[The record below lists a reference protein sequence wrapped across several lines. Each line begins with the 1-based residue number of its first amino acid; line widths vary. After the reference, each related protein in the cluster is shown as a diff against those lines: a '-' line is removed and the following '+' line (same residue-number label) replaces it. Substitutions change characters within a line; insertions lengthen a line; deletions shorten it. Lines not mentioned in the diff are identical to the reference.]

1 MLKFHSILLVGFVAC
16 LNVQQASALVNLP
29 RPSSALINLPRPS
42 SALVNLP
49 RPASALVNL
58 PRPSSALVNLPR
70 PSQKNDTARQNVL
83 NLTLQQCLEYA
94 YLNQDSMKNARI
106 DLKIA
111 RETVRETVG
120 RGLPNLSLNSGLS
133 DNVITPKILFPA
145 IIFNPKADPKA
156 LVPLSFVQQYQI
168 TYTAQATQLLF
179 DASYL
184 VGLKAA
190 AVVKN
195 LSIKS
200 LSRTKIQTTVQVTK
214 SYYNVL
220 ASQERLKLASAT
232 ITRIAK
238 NLSDIRAMN
247 KAGFAEL
254 IDVQRS
260 EVQYNNAVT
269 DRKQAMNGILVS
281 LFALKFQIGM
291 PLENMLAVV
300 GEVKDVNLAEL
311 SDTTSLPYAGR
322 IEYSLTET
330 QVEVTRL
337 QWRNA
342 KTALLPRL
350 SAFANYGEAWNNNTF
365 SKIFSIG
372 FPSSLIGLQ
381 FSWNFFD
388 GGQTIHRINESRYTY
403 EKAKNSLHNTQRG
416 IQFQVQTSRLGYM
429 NNLSA
434 VQNQQRNRELA
445 ENVYRS
451 AKIKYTEGIGSNLEL
466 SDAEINLEVAET
478 NYINSLLN
486 VLVSKVDLD
495 AALGNFKP

>member
-1 MLKFHSILLVGFVAC
+1 MLKFNSSLLIGFISC
-16 LNVQQASALVNLP
+16 LHVQPVSALVNLP
-29 RPSSALINLPRPS
+29 QPVSALLYLPE
-42 SALVNLP
+42 
-49 RPASALVNL
+49 PASALVNL
-58 PRPSSALVNLPR
+58 NQPASVMVILPQTG
-70 PSQKNDTARQNVL
+70 SKNDTARHNVQ
-83 NLTLQQCLEYA
+83 NLTLQQCLDYA

-106 DLKIA
+106 DIKIA

-120 RGLPNLSLNSGLS
+120 RGLPNLNLTSGLL
-133 DNVITPKILFPA
+133 DNLITPKILFPE

-156 LVPLSFVQQYQI
+156 LIPLSFVQQYQV
-168 TYTAQATQLLF
+168 TYTAQATQLIF

-190 AVVKN
+190 SVVRN

-200 LSRTKIQTTVQVTK
+200 LSRTKIQISVQVTK

-220 ASQERLKLASAT
+220 ASQERLKLASAAVS
-232 ITRIAK
+232 RIVK

-269 DRKQAMNGILVS
+269 DRKQAMNGILVA
-281 LFALKFQIGM
+281 LYALKFQIGM
-291 PLENMLAVV
+291 PLENLLAVV
-300 GEVKDVNLAEL
+300 GQVNDVSLAEL
-311 SDTTSLPYAGR
+311 ADTTSLPYADR
-322 IEYSLTET
+322 IEYSLNET
-330 QVEVTRL
+330 QVEATRL

-342 KTALLPRL
+342 KAALLPRL

-365 SKIFSIG
+365 SKILSLG

-388 GGQTIHRINESRYTY
+388 GGQTIHRINQSRYTY
-403 EKAKNSLHNTQRG
+403 EKARNSLHNTQRG

-445 ENVYRS
+445 ENVYKS
-451 AKIKYTEGIGSNLEL
+451 AKIKYTEGLGSNLEL
-466 SDAEINLEVAET
+466 SVAEINLEVAET
-478 NYINSLLN
+478 NYINSLIN